1 MKAGFVCPAFFF
13 HFKIAFYFRILDF
26 YTMARSKKKNNS
38 DKKKTLLGALL
49 VLLALLLLISL
60 VSHHGLDDAR
70 ITGKADSQLNPFEI
84 QYHNQ
89 GGMMVAYLSYFFTV
103 LLGWLAY
110 FIPLG
115 LIFIALRLFSSKLAT
130 RYELNSFVLFVISL
144 FGTMIYNLHLLAD
157 RPIGFETGTIGGYV
171 GEKLTDFSLTLVG
184 ELGSYL
190 ILSGFI
196 LILLIM
202 YTSITPL
209 LAVRIPLPGKKHFK
223 NAYAFFTGMV
233 KHALSLKWLLSPF
246 RRKEKELEEEPF
258 EQVLE
263 NEMNPEETEEDIEEE
278 EEPDDDAAPEAVD
291 EEKKSRRK
299 TVIKKVA
306 EPLQVKSIDY
316 KYPEVALLAENVNP
330 ETSVNNDELNF
341 TARMLKET
349 LETFGV
355 RIDGNIEKYP
365 GPVIT
370 RFEFKPAAGIK
381 VNQIINLSDDLA
393 LALKAKRIRI
403 IAPIPGKAAVGVEIP
418 NRNPQSVYIRDILN
432 SREFKNPDLILPMAI
447 GKTTSGQPF
456 VTDLTK
462 MPHLLI
468 AGATGSGKS
477 VCMNVLI
484 TSLIYRL
491 HPLQVRFIFID
502 PKMLEL
508 SVYSGIPHLGR
519 PVVTKPK
526 RAEKVLADTVAE
538 MENRYRKLASA
549 SVRNIEDYNKKQ
561 GRAEEKLP
569 YIIIF
574 VDELADLMMS
584 STSTKT
590 EMLITRLAQMARAVG
605 IHLILATQRPS
616 VDVITGLIKA
626 NFPARIAFQVS
637 SKVDSRTIIDGN
649 GAEKL
654 LGNGDMLFM
663 YSGQPEPRRI
673 HGAYVSSE
681 ETERIVD
688 FIKSQGLEMLK
699 LENISQQTGEVSE
712 STVDLGDPLFREAC
726 EVVVRHKQGSVSL
739 LQRRLGIGYQRAAR
753 LIDRLEEAGI
763 VSPFDGSKA
772 RDVIVDKAYID
783 TLFAGSGSTVS
794 SDSD

>member
-1 MKAGFVCPAFFF
+1 
-13 HFKIAFYFRILDF
+13 
-26 YTMARSKKKNNS
+26 MARVKKKNDN
-38 DKKKTLLGALL
+38 DKKKKLLGALL
-49 VLLALLLLISL
+49 VLLSLLLLISL
-60 VSHHGLDDAR
+60 VSNHSLDDAR
-70 ITGKADSQLNPFEI
+70 ITGKEDSQLNPFEI

-89 GGMMVAYLSYFFTV
+89 GGMMGAYLSYFFTV

-115 LIFIALRLFSSKLAT
+115 FIFIALRLFSSKLAT
-130 RYELNSFVLFVISL
+130 RFELNSFVLFVIFL
-144 FGTMIYNLHLLAD
+144 FGTMIYNLHLLAN
-157 RPIGFETGTIGGYV
+157 RPIGYETGAIGGYV

-223 NAYAFFTGMV
+223 SAYSFFTGLV
-233 KHALSLKWLLSPF
+233 KHTLSFKWLFSSF
-246 RRKEKELEEEPF
+246 RWKEKEPEEEPF

-263 NEMNPEETEEDIEEE
+263 NEMEQEQAEDYIEDEPAEETDNDSEREG
-278 EEPDDDAAPEAVD
+278 
-291 EEKKSRRK
+291 KKSQRK
-299 TVIKKVA
+299 AIIKKVA

-316 KYPEVALLAENVNP
+316 KYPGVDLLNENAAP
-330 ETSVNNDELNF
+330 ETSVNADELNF

-355 RIDGNIEKYP
+355 RIDGNIEKFP
-365 GPVIT
+365 GPIIT

-381 VNQIINLSDDLA
+381 VNQIINLADDLA

-418 NRNPQSVYIRDILN
+418 NRNPQSVYIRDILT

-447 GKTTSGQPF
+447 GKTTSGQPY

-538 MENRYRKLASA
+538 MEKRYRKLAAA

-561 GRAEEKLP
+561 TGVEEKLP

-654 LGNGDMLFM
+654 LGNGDMLFLH
-663 YSGQPEPRRI
+663 SGQPEPRRI

-681 ETERIVD
+681 ESERIVE
-688 FIKSQGLEMLK
+688 FIKVQGLEMLK
-699 LENISQQTGEVSE
+699 LESISQQTGEVTE
-712 STVDLGDPLFREAC
+712 SSVDLGDPLFKEAC

-772 RDVIVDKAYID
+772 RDVVVDKAYID